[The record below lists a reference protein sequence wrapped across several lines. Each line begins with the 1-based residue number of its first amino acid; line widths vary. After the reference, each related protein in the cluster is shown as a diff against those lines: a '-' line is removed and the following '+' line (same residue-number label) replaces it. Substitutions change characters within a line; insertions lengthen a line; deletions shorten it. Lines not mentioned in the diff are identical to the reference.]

1 MTVKL
6 PYMVTPG
13 VIPKVLTKIREA
25 RRTDR
30 FTQDYL
36 ETMLGIRGGNARAVI
51 PLLKRMSFLS
61 ADGTPTTLYDKYRN
75 DDTRAVALAE
85 GIRKAYDEVFNRNQF
100 AFNLPRDKFTSLVN
114 EITGLERDSVV
125 GKAVVGTFFTLK
137 DGADFESKPGEE
149 SVESNRVQMPDPQA
163 AQPLAPPASTPT
175 RQPVP
180 PQFQTSPPQSDGVEF
195 RVGYTI
201 NLNLPETT
209 NPDVFNAIFK
219 SLKEHLL
226 RN

>member
-1 MTVKL
+1 
-6 PYMVTPG
+6 MVTPG

-25 RRTDR
+25 RRADR

-51 PLLKRMSFLS
+51 PLLKRMNFLNS
-61 ADGTPTTLYDKYRN
+61 DGTPTTLYDRYRN
-75 DDTRAVALAE
+75 DDMRALALAE
-85 GIRKAYDEVFNRNQF
+85 GIRKAYDEVFSRNQF
-100 AFNLPRDKFTSLVN
+100 AFNLPRDKFASLVT
-114 EITGLERDSVV
+114 EMTGVAKDSQVA
-125 GKAVVGTFFTLK
+125 KAVVGTFFTLK
-137 DGADFESKPGEE
+137 DGADFEAKLNETSEPNAAE
-149 SVESNRVQMPDPQA
+149 MPDPSA
-163 AQPLAPPASTPT
+163 AQPPAPPV
-175 RQPVP
+175 QPP
-180 PQFQTSPPQSDGVEF
+180 AHPSAQPQFQTPPPQQDGVEF

>member
-25 RRTDR
+25 RRADR

-51 PLLKRMSFLS
+51 PLLKRMNFLN
-61 ADGTPTTLYDKYRN
+61 ADGTPTTLYDRYRN
-75 DDTRAVALAE
+75 DDTRALALAE
-85 GIRKAYDEVFNRNQF
+85 GIRKAYDEVFSRNQF
-100 AFNLPRDKFTSLVN
+100 AFNLPREKFASLVT
-114 EITGLERDSVV
+114 EMTGVARDSQVA
-125 GKAVVGTFFTLK
+125 KAVVGTFFTLK
-137 DGADFESKPGEE
+137 DGADFEGKPSEA
-149 SVESNRVQMPDPQA
+149 VEPNGAQMPDPPA
-163 AQPLAPPASTPT
+163 AQTPASPATPPALPPA
-175 RQPVP
+175 Q
-180 PQFQTSPPQSDGVEF
+180 PQFQTPPPQQDGVEF

>member
-13 VIPKVLTKIREA
+13 VIPRVLTKIREA
-25 RRTDR
+25 RRPER

-36 ETMLGIRGGNARAVI
+36 ETMLGIRGGNARAII
-51 PLLKRMSFLS
+51 PLLKRMNFLN
-61 ADGTPTTLYDKYRN
+61 ADGTPTALYDRYRN
-75 DDTRAVALAE
+75 DDSRAVAIAE
-85 GIRKAYDEVFNRNQF
+85 GIRKAYDDVFSRNQF
-100 AFNLPRDKFTSLVN
+100 AFSLPRDKFASLVR
-114 EITGLERDSVV
+114 EMTGLEKESQV
-125 GKAVVGTFFTLK
+125 GSAVVGTFFTLK
-137 DGADFESKPGEE
+137 DGADFEGKTDDPVSEQTE
-149 SVESNRVQMPDPQA
+149 TRMPEAP
-163 AQPLAPPASTPT
+163 AQISAPPVTSSA
-175 RQPVP
+175 Q
-180 PQFQTSPPQSDGVEF
+180 PQFQNPPPSDGVEF